1 MKRIGIDARLYYQ
14 TGVGVYLRNLIS
26 EISPLDKENQYY
38 LYLRPQDKERFEL
51 PDNFIIR
58 HTNASWHSFSEQWQ
72 FYWQLMS
79 DRLDL
84 MHFTYFSYPI
94 LYKKPY
100 ITTVH
105 DVTPLLFKTGK
116 ASTKNPIIYWIK
128 YKVFSYVLKSQIN
141 NSKHIIT
148 PTNAVKNQIL
158 SIYKNINHEKITS
171 IYEGIN
177 QELLTCKI
185 DVKQQNNILLKGK
198 FMIYVGNF
206 YPHKNVENLI
216 KAFSIVK
223 TQVKLILIG
232 PHDHF
237 SSQILNLIKVKKQEE
252 RIKLFDN
259 ANIQDLTFAYK
270 NAVALIHPSRSE
282 GFGLP
287 IVEAMHFNLPIIAS
301 NIPVFQELLGSQY
314 QSFNP
319 ENIVEIAEKISEF
332 IKQDKQR
339 TTYMNV
345 DRFSFLEM
353 AKKTL
358 VIYKKI
364 LYSDLL

>member
-26 EISPLDKENQYY
+26 EISQLDKENQYY
-38 LYLRPQDKERFEL
+38 LYLRPQDKEKLAL
-51 PDNFIIR
+51 PDNFIVR
-58 HTNASWHSFSEQWQ
+58 RTNATWHSCTEQWQ
-72 FYWQLMS
+72 FFWQLMS
-79 DRLDL
+79 DNLDL
-84 MHFTYFSYPI
+84 IHFTYFSYPI
-94 LYKKPY
+94 LYRRPY
-100 ITTVH
+100 VATVH

-116 ASTKNPIIYWIK
+116 ASTKNPLIYWIK
-128 YKVFSYVLKSQIN
+128 HNVFSYVLKSQIN
-141 NSKHIIT
+141 NSKYIIT
-148 PTNAVKNQIL
+148 PTSAVKNQIL
-158 SIYKNINHEKITS
+158 SIYKNIKHDKITP

-177 QELLTCKI
+177 QELLLCKI
-185 DVKQQNNILLKGK
+185 DAKQQKSSLLQGK

-237 SSQILNLIKVKKQEE
+237 SSRILNLIKAKKQED

-259 ANIQDLTFAYK
+259 ATIQDLTFAYK

-301 NIPVFQELLGSQY
+301 NIPVFKELLGNQY
-314 QSFNP
+314 PSFNP
-319 ENIVEIAEKISEF
+319 NNIIEIADKISEF
-332 IKQDKQR
+332 IKQDRQQIKY
-339 TTYMNV
+339 TNMF
-345 DRFSFLEM
+345 RFSFSEM

-358 VIYKKI
+358 AIYKKV
-364 LYSDLL
+364 LYSY